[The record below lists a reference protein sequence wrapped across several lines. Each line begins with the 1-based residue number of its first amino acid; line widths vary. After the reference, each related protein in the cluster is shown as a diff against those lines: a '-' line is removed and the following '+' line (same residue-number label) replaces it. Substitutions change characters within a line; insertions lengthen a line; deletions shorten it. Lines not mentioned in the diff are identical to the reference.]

1 MHNGHRCPPKAYLWP
16 DAKTSI
22 ALDLAQWH
30 RSRSALRDPVS
41 HVANPNASNSI
52 RAAEEGD
59 ASPSI
64 ELITYKK
71 DTTAGD
77 DLSQETP
84 YDKEESELTRDPP
97 SNDSGTLL
105 SETDAKIMMDKI
117 EARAKWL
124 KANGKACKFQEADP
138 ECSLAT
144 FSECDKP
151 VASEVTEIKSGH
163 RLPRDDPDIALSKR
177 VPCDETAAEKL
188 RRNKANDKAAT
199 VPKWLKAKAHEVP
212 KQTIHRWKRFLSRD
226 PPSYDSGIPLSEAVA
241 KTMMD
246 KIEARSKW
254 LQAKKQEAIYMGS
267 KWRAILARAK
277 IFERAWHK
285 LSQKGTIVG
294 DDPKAFRAIYLFPLH
309 GESETD
315 LRNIWAAMQRAVS
328 KTRSSSHDY
337 SKLKAVFQQYK
348 DANTNWKD
356 ILLAYRADKIRDWNR
371 HWHAI
376 RRAMTVE
383 SHYRRQMRRQ

>member
-1 MHNGHRCPPKAYLWP
+1 M
-16 DAKTSI
+16 
-22 ALDLAQWH
+22 
-30 RSRSALRDPVS
+30 S

-138 ECSLAT
+138 ECALAT
-144 FSECDKP
+144 LPECHEP

-163 RLPRDDPDIALSKR
+163 RLS
-177 VPCDETAAEKL
+177 VQ
-188 RRNKANDKAAT
+188 
-199 VPKWLKAKAHEVP
+199 KWLKAKAHEVP
-212 KQTIHRWKRFLSRD
+212 QQTIHRWKRYLARD
-226 PPSYDSGIPLSEAVA
+226 PPSYDRGKPSRSGIR
-241 KTMMD
+241 TTTQ
-246 KIEARSKW
+246 KITTKR
-254 LQAKKQEAIYMGS
+254 LQM
-267 KWRAILARAK
+267 
-277 IFERAWHK
+277 
-285 LSQKGTIVG
+285 
-294 DDPKAFRAIYLFPLH
+294 
-309 GESETD
+309 
-315 LRNIWAAMQRAVS
+315 
-328 KTRSSSHDY
+328 
-337 SKLKAVFQQYK
+337 
-348 DANTNWKD
+348 
-356 ILLAYRADKIRDWNR
+356 
-371 HWHAI
+371 
-376 RRAMTVE
+376 
-383 SHYRRQMRRQ
+383 